1 MTWLIKADGTG
12 DVHPEGDAKR
22 AIERADE
29 LRARGHKN
37 IRITDVNNNPI
48 DETALRK
55 ALQTIGAAPQ
65 PWRSDT

>member
-1 MTWLIKADGTG
+1 MTWLIKADGIG
-12 DVHPEGDAKR
+12 DVHSPDAKH

-29 LRARGHKN
+29 LRATGHKN

-55 ALQTIGAAPQ
+55 ALQTIGAAPK
-65 PWRSDT
+65 PWRCDT